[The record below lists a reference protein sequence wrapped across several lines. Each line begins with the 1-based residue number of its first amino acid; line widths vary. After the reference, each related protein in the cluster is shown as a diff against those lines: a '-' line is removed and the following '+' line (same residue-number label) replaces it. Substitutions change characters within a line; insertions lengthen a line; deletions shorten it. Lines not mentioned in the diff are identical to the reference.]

1 MDFATFANSVRE
13 HLWVLDVEPAFHA
26 GPGLA
31 RFMWRQR
38 VAELQP
44 LDSANVRLLLSSHGQ
59 LVRTI
64 DIAITEA
71 SVRLVA
77 DGIIAVFEPEEP

>member
-1 MDFATFANSVRE
+1 MDLASFANSVRE
-13 HLWVLDVEPAFHA
+13 HLWVLDIEPAFQA
-26 GPGLA
+26 GKGIV
-31 RFMWRQR
+31 RFMWRQK

-44 LDSANVRLLLSSHGQ
+44 LDPANVRLLLSSHGQ

-64 DIAITEA
+64 DLAMTEA